1 MANLRQLLTEAGKAT
16 SRPAAFLVLGGFTGS
31 WVVFEPETLDWH
43 GIATLVTWAMTLFIQ
58 RAEHR
63 DTQALQAKMDE
74 LIRASETARDHIA
87 EIDDREPEE
96 IERRRGSAQRPSK
109 AKPSK
114 R

>member
-96 IERRRGSAQRPSK
+96 IERIRGSAQRPSK